1 MKPHAFTLIEVLMA
15 IVFITLAVIAL
26 VASNAAF
33 TRGNAAGVELS
44 NAEFLIEQIKE
55 LTLQLPVV
63 DPQTRTN
70 VFGAEETLISAYDDL
85 DDFNLKSYS
94 PPIAS
99 NRQLLSSL
107 ASYRQIIYV
116 RNVNSSNF
124 QQVVANHSSP
134 VVRVTVDIYHK
145 GKKINSASWIRARY

>member
-1 MKPHAFTLIEVLMA
+1 MKSKAFTLVEVLIA
-15 IVFITLAVIAL
+15 IVFITLSVVAL

-33 TRGNAAGVELS
+33 TKGNAVSVELS

-55 LTLQLPVV
+55 LTMQLPVV

-70 VFGAEETLISAYDDL
+70 VFGAEESLLSAYDDL
-85 DDFNLKSYS
+85 DDFNLKSYL

-99 NRQLLSSL
+99 NRQALTSLS
-107 ASYRQIIYV
+107 SYRQIIYV
-116 RNVNSSNF
+116 RNVNASNF

-134 VVRVTVDIYHK
+134 VVRVTVDVYHK
-145 GKKINSASWIRARY
+145 GKKIDTATWVRARY

>member
-1 MKPHAFTLIEVLMA
+1 MKSKAFTLVEVLIA
-15 IVFITLAVIAL
+15 IVFITLSVVAL

-33 TRGNAAGVELS
+33 TKGNAVSVELS

-55 LTLQLPVV
+55 LTMQLPVV

-70 VFGAEETLISAYDDL
+70 VFGAEESLLSAYDDL
-85 DDFNLKSYS
+85 DDFNLKTYL

-99 NRQLLSSL
+99 NRQMLSSL
-107 ASYRQIIYV
+107 KTYRQTIYV
-116 RNVNSSNF
+116 RNVSPSNF

-145 GKKINSASWIRARY
+145 GKKIDTATWVRARY